1 MCYKILRNEHIG
13 ATLMTESTF
22 TFRVDEELKA
32 EFTKLAKA
40 KDRTAAQILRE
51 MMRSYVAEETP
62 PTPEYIEWL
71 TRKVEKSRASIA
83 AGNYTH
89 EEVEAH
95 FAARR
100 AELRAQIALDE
111 AA

>member
-1 MCYKILRNEHIG
+1 
-13 ATLMTESTF
+13 MTESTF
-22 TFRVDEELKA
+22 TFRVDEDLKA

-51 MMRSYVAEETP
+51 MMRAYVAEETP

-83 AGNYTH
+83 AGNFYTH

>member
-1 MCYKILRNEHIG
+1 
-13 ATLMTESTF
+13 MTESTF
-22 TFRVDEELKA
+22 TFRVDEDLKA
-32 EFTKLAKA
+32 EFTKLAKT
-40 KDRTAAQILRE
+40 KDRTAAQILRD
-51 MMRSYVAEETP
+51 MMRAYVAEETP

-83 AGNYTH
+83 AGNFYTS
-89 EEVEAH
+89 EEVEAR

-100 AELRAQIALDE
+100 AELLAQIAQDK

>member
-1 MCYKILRNEHIG
+1 
-13 ATLMTESTF
+13 MTESTF
-22 TFRVDEELKA
+22 TFRVDEALKA

-83 AGNYTH
+83 AGNFYTH
-89 EEVEAH
+89 EEMKERMAAH
-95 FAARR
+95 RAKWLAEHEREKAA
-100 AELRAQIALDE
+100 
-111 AA
+111 